1 LAGLAGNKFLTENMF
16 QQFFEMRTFILFS
29 SKILNLLYDTL
40 HWATTGLATT
50 TCFQS
55 FGIFIM
61 TQRSCF
67 K

>member
-1 LAGLAGNKFLTENMF
+1 MF
-16 QQFFEMRTFILFS
+16 QQFFEMKTFTRSS
-29 SKILNLLYDTL
+29 SKILYLVYDTL
-40 HWATTGLATT
+40 NWVTSGLGTT

-61 TQRSCF
+61 SNKAASSRWLWQND